1 MFGEAHLTGA
11 PARRQRARE
20 DMRLAIIEAAG
31 QIIAES
37 GVDGLTI
44 RAVAGKLGYSPG
56 ALYEYFESKEAIL
69 HAVYFGGAEGLGAR
83 CEQAV
88 AGLPESATAID
99 ALVALGHAYRG
110 FALEQAEIYRLIFC
124 TNAPPAPTAAPDTAM
139 GGFGTLVRIASEG
152 AEQGMLVDLPAPVIA
167 CAAWSA
173 VHGFVSM
180 EISGHVA
187 GGDGPGQ
194 PAQSPQEGRERRDQL
209 FDAVL
214 RMVLVGLTPPE
225 QRLQPT

>member
-1 MFGEAHLTGA
+1 MSAKHHLTGA

-20 DMRLAIIEAAG
+20 DMRQAIIEAAG
-31 QIIAES
+31 RIIAES

-56 ALYEYFESKEAIL
+56 ALYDYFDSKEAIL
-69 HAVYFGGAEGLGAR
+69 HALYFGGAEGLGAR

-88 AGLPESATAID
+88 TGLPDSATAVD

-110 FALEQAEIYRLIFC
+110 FALEQAELYRLIFC
-124 TNAPPAPTAAPDTAM
+124 TTAPPPPKDVPDIAM
-139 GGFGTLVRIASEG
+139 GGFGTLMRIASQG
-152 AEQGMLVDLPAPVIA
+152 IEQGMLVDLPPPVIA

-173 VHGFVSM
+173 VHGFVSL

-194 PAQSPQEGRERRDQL
+194 QAPSAQEAEQRREQL
-209 FDAVL
+209 FGAVL
-214 RMVLVGLTPPE
+214 RMVLVGLVPE
-225 QRLQPT
+225 DRRSQPT